1 MRYRILDNGIWNNR
15 ILDNGIWNNR
25 ILDNRIWDNRIWDNK
40 KESVYIKTLSFL
52 NMN

>member
-25 ILDNRIWDNRIWDNK
+25 ILDNRIWDNK